1 MKVAAAV
8 GVAFRWRRR
17 RLLLVLSACLFFL
30 IPLCALPA
38 MAETLQ
44 APVGGKA
51 LALGSARVA
60 CAPPAGGWVLDDR
73 AQTLLPPTAVAS
85 IGSAVE
91 LPIAPSAAACPTSHA
106 VLKLVATG
114 PWPTIDPSSV
124 VFAPDQGSVEARGR
138 GLTGVSLAWHSNTA
152 SGTDTC
158 QSPKLEPNTERC
170 TWTVAHNLPT
180 KPGTALM
187 WVPPGGRAGADVVT
201 YDAAGRQASVDAFV
215 LAPARVNL
223 ASLLSPDA
231 SIDLSTGR
239 GEVSVTH
246 PDSIVAV
253 DCGDVRCDLSSD
265 KLIVRSLSSSVN
277 SVEVKFRLS
286 PGVFVAKGL
295 GFDSTPVAH
304 LAVVHC
310 PMSVASSSP
319 LRGIEDA
326 RVVVRIEGGCAAE
339 LPGLRF
345 LSGST
350 PLEVLGTQSIPNG
363 AEAMLRLGATDA
375 EKLAITAVHSDAP
388 GVAVA
393 VARVNTAPAPAVA
406 ETLEI
411 ERHPNLGFIPN
422 NRPAIVHARSL
433 STHARLVPIPV
444 PGVYSVAEHGSIFTI
459 TGDPNA
465 SGQASLR
472 FGYRDDTL
480 AGDFATADL
489 ATLTSPIQRSI
500 HEANITAPFGGSA
513 LGPLPLAEFVCGA
526 GPRGSVRV
534 MPGVTAHL
542 PFGLRDGCRV
552 IFHRER
558 LSPEFGTQ
566 KLTLDVEVMDADGA
580 SRGEARVS
588 SSIVLRPGPEPLL
601 AWIHGVRQ
609 PFDRVVVRL
618 AHVADEAHYV
628 NALEVQTGTPEVKWA
643 AVLGTGRGRL
653 YATTAIPTGLYRFGD
668 AHHSGVLTLN
678 FGILSRLTWLDSD
691 GHEGFLGLEAGIM
704 AIGLANETGDSG
716 RSLTQVGAVG
726 GLGISV
732 PIANRAAPT
741 QASINLHGW
750 LEERVSSG
758 GRDAGKRAAF
768 IFGPSISIG
777 NVGTNL

>member
-1 MKVAAAV
+1 MKAAKRLP
-8 GVAFRWRRR
+8 GSQ
-17 RLLLVLSACLFFL
+17 RLLRLALSASLQLLIGFF
-30 IPLCALPA
+30 PRFAS
-38 MAETLQ
+38 AETLQ

-51 LALGSARVA
+51 IPFGSARVP
-60 CAPPAGGWVLDDR
+60 CAAPSGGWVFDDKT
-73 AQTLLPPTAVAS
+73 QSLLPPTNSTA

-91 LPIAPSAAACPTSHA
+91 IVIASSVSACPTSHA

-114 PWPTIDPSSV
+114 PWPVIDPTSV
-124 VFAPDQGSVEARGR
+124 VFAPDQASVEARGR
-138 GLTGVSLAWHSNTA
+138 GLTGVSVAWRSNTA

-170 TWTVAHNLPT
+170 TWTIGHNMPAT
-180 KPGTALM
+180 PGTALI
-187 WVPPGGRAGADVVT
+187 WVPPGGRAGVDVVT
-201 YDAAGRQASVDAFV
+201 FDAGGKQAPPDAFIV
-215 LAPARVNL
+215 SPTRVNL
-223 ASLLSPDA
+223 AGLLPPDA

-239 GEVSVTH
+239 GEVALAH
-246 PDSIVAV
+246 AESIVAV

-265 KLIVRSLSSSVN
+265 KLIVRSLSSNVN
-277 SVEVKFRLS
+277 SVDVKFKLL

-295 GFDSTPVAH
+295 GFDATPVAH

-310 PMSVASSSP
+310 PMSVASSPP
-319 LRGIEDA
+319 LRGIENA
-326 RVVVRIEGGCAAE
+326 RVVVRIEGRCANE

-350 PLEVLGTQSIPNG
+350 PLDVLSTQSDSNG
-363 AEAMLRLGATDA
+363 AEALLRVGTTDA
-375 EKLAITAVHSDAP
+375 LSLAIIAVHKDAP

-393 VARVNTAPAPAVA
+393 VARVDTAPAPAVT

-411 ERHPNLGFIPN
+411 DRHPNLSFIPN
-422 NRPAIVHARSL
+422 NRPAVVHARAL
-433 STHARLVPIPV
+433 PGHAHLVPLSV
-444 PGVYSVAEHGSIFTI
+444 PGVYSATQHGSIFTI

-480 AGDFATADL
+480 SGDFATADL
-489 ATLTSPIQRSI
+489 AILSSPIQRSI
-500 HEANITAPFGGSA
+500 HEANITAPFGASA
-513 LGPLPLAEFVCGA
+513 QGPLPLAEFVCGA

-534 MPGVTAHL
+534 MPGVAAHL
-542 PFGLRDGCRV
+542 PFELRDGCRV

-580 SRGEARVS
+580 SRGDARVS
-588 SSIVLRPGPEPLL
+588 SSIVLRPGPEPLF
-601 AWIHGVRQ
+601 AWIQGIRQ
-609 PFDRVVVRL
+609 PFDRVIVRL

-628 NALEVQTGTPEVKWA
+628 NALEIQTGAPEVKWA
-643 AVLGTGRGRL
+643 AVLGTGHARL
-653 YATTAIPTGLYRFGD
+653 YATTTIPTGLYRFGD

-678 FGILSRLTWLDSD
+678 FGILSRLTWLNAD

-704 AIGLANETGDSG
+704 AIGLANETGDTG
-716 RSLTQVGAVG
+716 RSLTQLGAVG

-732 PIANRAAPT
+732 PIANRASPT

-750 LEERVSSG
+750 FEERISSSG
-758 GRDAGKRAAF
+758 PDSGRRAAF